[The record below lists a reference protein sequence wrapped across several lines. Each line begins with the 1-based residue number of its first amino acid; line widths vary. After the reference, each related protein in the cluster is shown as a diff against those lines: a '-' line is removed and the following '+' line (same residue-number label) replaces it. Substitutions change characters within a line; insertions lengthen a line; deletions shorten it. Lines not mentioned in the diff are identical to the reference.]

1 MARFIIRRLGG
12 LGVTLLLTSF
22 LVFGAMHVAPGD
34 PASFLLKGRS
44 PTPEAVAAVRA
55 QFHLDD
61 PLFVQYGRWIGSAL
75 TGDFGRSVQFRQ
87 EVGGLLAARLP
98 TTVALVA
105 YAALIMVL
113 GGLVLGFLSA
123 MRPGPVDRVILLG
136 TTVAVATPSFVAAIA
151 LISLFAVGL
160 GWFPTF
166 GGGEGV
172 LGTLRHLTLPAIA
185 LGLSLVG
192 LLARVTRASAVE
204 ELRRDHVETARLR
217 GLPESIVLRRHVAR
231 NALVPVVT
239 VTGTVVSGLIVA
251 TAIVETAFGLP
262 GIGSM
267 LVQSVVTRDF
277 PVVQAIC
284 LLVVLAFVLAN
295 LLVDLLLPVL
305 DPRTRQYAP

>member
-1 MARFIIRRLGG
+1 MFRFVLRRLAG
-12 LGVTLLLTSF
+12 LGITLLLTSF
-22 LVFGAMHVAPGD
+22 LVFGAMHAAPGD
-34 PASFLLKGRS
+34 PASFLLSGRT
-44 PTPEAVAAVRA
+44 PTPEAVAAVRT
-55 QFHLDD
+55 QYHLDD
-61 PLFVQYGRWIGSAL
+61 PVLEQYVRWITGAL
-75 TGDFGRSVQFRQ
+75 SGDLGRSVQFRQ
-87 EVGGLLAARLP
+87 EVLGLITARLP

-105 YAALIMVL
+105 YASLIMVV
-113 GGLVLGFLSA
+113 GGVLLGFLSA
-123 MRPGPVDRVILLG
+123 LRPGPVDRAVLFG
-136 TTVAVATPSFVAAIA
+136 TTVAVATPSFVAAIG

-166 GGGEGV
+166 GAGTGV
-172 LGTLRHLTLPAIA
+172 LGTIHHLTLPAIA

-192 LLARVTRASAVE
+192 LLARVTRASMVD
-204 ELRRDHVETARLR
+204 ELRRDHVDMAQLP
-217 GLPESIVLRRHVAR
+217 GLPEATVVRRHVAR

-239 VTGTVVSGLIVA
+239 ITGTVVSGLLVA

-284 LLVVLAFVLAN
+284 LLVVLAFVVAN

-305 DPRTRQYAP
+305 DPRTRAYAS

>member
-1 MARFIIRRLGG
+1 MLRFVLRRLAG
-12 LGVTLLLTSF
+12 LGITLLLTSF
-22 LVFGAMHVAPGD
+22 LVFGAMHAAPGD
-34 PASFLLKGRS
+34 PASFLLSGRT

-55 QFHLDD
+55 QYHLDD
-61 PLFVQYGRWIGSAL
+61 PVLEQYGRWIGGAL
-75 TGDFGRSVQFRQ
+75 TGDLGRSVQFRQ
-87 EVGGLLAARLP
+87 EVLGLITARLP
-98 TTVALVA
+98 TTLALVA
-105 YAALIMVL
+105 YASLIMVV
-113 GGLVLGFLSA
+113 GGLLLGFLSA
-123 MRPGPVDRVILLG
+123 LRPGPIDRAVLFG
-136 TTVAVATPSFVAAIA
+136 TTVAVATPSFVAAIG

-166 GGGEGV
+166 GAGTGV
-172 LGTLRHLTLPAIA
+172 LGTIHHLTLPAIA

-192 LLARVTRASAVE
+192 LLARVTRASMVD
-204 ELRRDHVETARLR
+204 ELRRDHVDMARLR
-217 GLPESIVLRRHVAR
+217 GVPEATVVRRHVAR

-239 VTGTVVSGLIVA
+239 ITGTVVSGLLVA

-305 DPRTRQYAP
+305 DPRTRAYAS

>member
-1 MARFIIRRLGG
+1 MSRFVLRRLYG

-34 PASFLLKGRS
+34 PTSFLLSGRTPS
-44 PTPEAVAAVRA
+44 PEAVAAVRA
-55 QFHLDD
+55 QYHLDD
-61 PLFVQYGRWIGSAL
+61 PVLVQYGRWIGDAL

-87 EVGGLLAARLP
+87 EVGGLLGARLP

-105 YAALIMVL
+105 YASVIMVV
-113 GGLVLGFLSA
+113 GGLLLGFLSA
-123 MRPGPVDRVILLG
+123 LRPGKVDRAVLFG
-136 TTVAVATPSFVAAIA
+136 TTAAVATPSFVAAIG

-166 GGGEGV
+166 GAGEGLV
-172 LGTLRHLTLPAIA
+172 GTVHSLTLPAIA

-192 LLARVTRASAVE
+192 LLARVTRASMVE
-204 ELRRDHVETARLR
+204 ELRRDHVDMARLR
-217 GLPESIVLRRHVAR
+217 GLPEGEVVRRHVAR

-239 VTGTVVSGLIVA
+239 ITGTIVSGLLVA

-295 LLVDLLLPVL
+295 LVVDLLLPVL
-305 DPRTRQYAP
+305 DPRTRAYAS

>member
-1 MARFIIRRLGG
+1 MIRFVLRRLLG
-12 LGVTLLLTSF
+12 LGITLLLTSF
-22 LVFGAMHVAPGD
+22 LVFGAMHLAPGD
-34 PASFLLKGRS
+34 PTSFLLSGRT

-55 QFHLDD
+55 QYHLDD
-61 PLFVQYGRWIGSAL
+61 PLLEQYVRWIGGAV
-75 TGDFGRSVQFRQ
+75 TGDLGRSVQFRQ
-87 EVGGLLAARLP
+87 EVRGLIGARLP
-98 TTVALVA
+98 TTLALVA
-105 YAALIMVL
+105 YASLIMVV
-113 GGLVLGFLSA
+113 GGLFFGFLSA
-123 MRPGPVDRVILLG
+123 MRPGAVDRAVLFG
-136 TTVAVATPSFVAAIA
+136 TTVAVATPSFVAAIG

-166 GGGEGV
+166 GAGSGLVETV
-172 LGTLRHLTLPAIA
+172 HHLTLPAIA

-192 LLARVTRASAVE
+192 LLARITRASMVE
-204 ELRRDHVETARLR
+204 ELRRDHVDMARLR
-217 GLPESIVLRRHVAR
+217 GLPEATVVRRHVAR

-239 VTGTVVSGLIVA
+239 ITGTIVSGLLVA

-284 LLVVLAFVLAN
+284 LLVVLAFVVAN

-305 DPRTRQYAP
+305 DPRTRAYAS